1 MVHRKIGVVTD
12 PIFHKHDTGPEH
24 PESAERLLVIEEAI
38 KGIGDLGVQ
47 IPARPA
53 TRDELLLIHIPEY
66 VDHILNLKIM
76 DRIALEPETIMSQN
90 TPKAALKAVGGVL
103 AAIDQAIDGNLSRS
117 FCAVRPPGHHA
128 EPDKA
133 MGFCIFNNVAIGA
146 AYAIKK
152 YYLNRIAIV
161 DWDLHHGNGTQDAF
175 YKSDQVLYIS
185 LHQSPFYPGTG
196 TVDEIGNGAGAGYT
210 INIPMV
216 AGSSDQDFRDAFD
229 EIVLPALRN
238 YGPELILISAGF
250 DAHQDDPIGS
260 LYLTSPYFGEMT
272 RNLVDIA
279 EQVCY
284 GRLISVLEG
293 GYGRDILRESVEYH
307 LKELIK

>member
-1 MVHRKIGVVTD
+1 MAERKIGIVYD
-12 PIFHKHDTGPEH
+12 PAYLKHDTGPEH
-24 PESAERLLVIEEAI
+24 PETAARLLVIEEAI
-38 KGIGDLGVQ
+38 KSIGDCGVK

-53 TRDELLLIHIPEY
+53 TRDELLLVHTPEY
-66 VDHILNLKIM
+66 VDHILNLQINERVTLEM
-76 DRIALEPETIMSQN
+76 DTVASKD
-90 TPKAALKAVGGVL
+90 TPDAALKAVGGVL
-103 AAIDQAIDGNLSRS
+103 AAVDCAIEGNLSRA

-128 EPDKA
+128 EPEKA

-146 AYAIKK
+146 AYALQK
-152 YYLNRIAIV
+152 YFLNRIAIV

-196 TVDEIGNGAGAGYT
+196 TVDEIGTGPGAGFT

-216 AGSSDQDFRDAFD
+216 AGCSDQDFREAFA
-229 EIVLPALRN
+229 EIVIPALRN
-238 YGPELILISAGF
+238 YKPEMLFISAGF
-250 DAHQDDPIGS
+250 DSHQDDPLGS

-272 RNLVDIA
+272 RNLVEIA
-279 EQVCY
+279 EEFCY

-293 GYGRDILRESVEYH
+293 GYGRKVLKESVEYH
-307 LKELIK
+307 LKELCK